1 MKFEFTWRRGYLV
14 EADEVELATDVDP
27 LGADAED
34 ADAFEAA
41 LGVHDARRH
50 GSGQR
55 GGHGDGD
62 DVQGLDDDGLGW
74 HLGPSRGEGKKT
86 SPRQ

>member
-34 ADAFEAA
+34 THTFQPA
-41 LGVHDARRH
+41 LGIDYASCH
-50 GSGQR
+50 GCRQR
-55 GGHGDGD
+55 WGHRDGD
-62 DVQGLDDDGLGW
+62 NVQRLNHYGFGW
-74 HLGPSRGEGKKT
+74 NLFKEKRRT
-86 SPRQ
+86 L